1 MKGEACHFYS
11 ILEPIRDGDKLYGM
25 LGVNVDITDRKRAEK
40 ELAQSKA
47 LLEAAIEN
55 LPFDF
60 FAIGPDGRYILQ
72 NDTSKQHWGN
82 VIGKFPKDVCS
93 NSVELALWLDN
104 NRRAF
109 NGEKVEGEVELT
121 THGETR
127 FFHNVLSPIRSGRYT
142 HGILGINIDITDRK
156 RAEQEKLE
164 MERRLLHAQKLESL
178 GILAGGIAH
187 DFNNILAGIM
197 GYADLVKVQLP
208 ESEPARK
215 DIDIIKKAVERAAH
229 LTRQMLAY
237 SGKGKFIVEPVSLS
251 RVVKDMR
258 AMLEMSISKK
268 ATLNCNLASDLPMI
282 EADASQI
289 HQIILNLVINASEA
303 LGEDSGVIAISTD
316 TIHCSGTDCAVLG
329 GDDLREGLYVRLE
342 VTDTGCGMDEANAG
356 EDIRSFLHDEV
367 HGPGI
372 GLGSGPRHFARA

>member
-1 MKGEACHFYS
+1 MYLQAEYRIVWPDGSVHWVITQGRAYYDEQGRATR
-11 ILEPIRDGDKLYGM
+11 ILGTVLDVTE
-25 LGVNVDITDRKRAEK
+25 RKRAEK
-40 ELAQSKA
+40 EKLD
-47 LLEAAIEN
+47 LERQA
-55 LPFDF
+55 P
-60 FAIGPDGRYILQ
+60 PR
-72 NDTSKQHWGN
+72 
-82 VIGKFPKDVCS
+82 P
-93 NSVELALWLDN
+93 
-104 NRRAF
+104 
-109 NGEKVEGEVELT
+109 
-121 THGETR
+121 ETR
-127 FFHNVLSPIRSGRYT
+127 KSGNSGRWDRPRLQQHPGRD
-142 HGILGINIDITDRK
+142 HGL
-156 RAEQEKLE
+156 
-164 MERRLLHAQKLESL
+164 RRSRQGAT
-178 GILAGGIAH
+178 A
-187 DFNNILAGIM
+187 
-197 GYADLVKVQLP
+197 

-268 ATLNCNLASDLPMI
+268 ATLKCNLAPDLPMI

-303 LGEDSGVIAISTD
+303 LGEESGVIAISTD
-316 TIHCSGTDCAVLG
+316 TIQCSATDCAVLG

-372 GLGSGPRHFARA
+372 GLGSSPRHFTRA